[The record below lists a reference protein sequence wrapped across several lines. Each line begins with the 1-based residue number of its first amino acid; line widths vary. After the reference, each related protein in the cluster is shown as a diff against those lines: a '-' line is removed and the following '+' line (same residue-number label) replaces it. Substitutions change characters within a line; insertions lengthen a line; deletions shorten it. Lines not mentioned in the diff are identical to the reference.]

1 MSVAIHGLPQA
12 LADAVTEAFRADGWE
27 LGEPADTVVVGVES
41 SSGVDLLDLSQV
53 SWDAAIAG
61 ARVAFFA
68 TQQAAR
74 SIVAQG
80 NGGCILVVVPVHAL
94 RTSRGCGPAA
104 VVGSFLATAAQVAA
118 VELGAKGI
126 RVNVLAVGPL
136 EGEVDPRTAE
146 AVPLGRLTLPSD
158 VGAAC
163 VMLARPAAGYL
174 SGTILAV
181 DGGYAVTKAVGG
193 SPFVDG

>member
-1 MSVAIHGLPQA
+1 MSVALRGLSPA
-12 LADAVTEAFRADGWE
+12 LAGAVAEAFRADGWE
-27 LGEPADTVVVGVES
+27 LGEPADTVVVGVEPPV
-41 SSGVDLLDLSQV
+41 GVDLLDLSHA

-61 ARVAFFA
+61 ARGAFFA
-68 TQQAAR
+68 MQQSAR
-74 SIVAQG
+74 SLVAQG
-80 NGGCILVVVPVHAL
+80 NGGCLLVVVPVHAL

-118 VELGAKGI
+118 VELGAKAI

-136 EGEVDPRTAE
+136 EGEVDPRTAD
-146 AVPLGRLTLPSD
+146 AVPLGRLTRPAD

-163 VMLARPAAGYL
+163 VMLAGPAAGYL
-174 SGTILAV
+174 SGNVVAV

-193 SPFVDG
+193 SPFADA

>member
-1 MSVAIHGLPQA
+1 MRFATHGLSQS
-12 LADAVTEAFRADGWE
+12 LAAAVAEAFLAEGWE
-27 LGEPADTVVVGVES
+27 LGEAADTVVVGVET
-41 SSGVDLLDLSQV
+41 SSGVDLLDLPLA

-61 ARVAFFA
+61 ARGAFFA
-68 TQQAAR
+68 MQQSAR
-74 SIVAQG
+74 SILSQG
-80 NGGCILVVVPVHAL
+80 NGGCLLVVVPAHYL

-104 VVGSFLATAAQVAA
+104 VIGSFLATAAQVAA
-118 VELGAKGI
+118 VELGANGI

-146 AVPLGRLTLPSD
+146 AVPLGRLTRPED

-163 VMLARPAAGYL
+163 VMLAGPAAGYL
-174 SGTILAV
+174 TGTVVAV

-193 SPFVDG
+193 SPFVGG

>member
-1 MSVAIHGLPQA
+1 MRVSVHGLPKA
-12 LADAVTEAFRADGWE
+12 LGDAVAEAFLADGWE
-27 LGEPADTVVVGVES
+27 LGEPADTVVVGVEP
-41 SSGVDLLDLSQV
+41 SSGVDLLDLPHA
-53 SWDAAIAG
+53 SWDAAVAE
-61 ARVAFFA
+61 ARNAFFA
-68 TQQAAR
+68 LQQAAR

-80 NGGCILVVVPVHAL
+80 NGGCLLVVVPVHAM

-104 VVGSFLATAAQVAA
+104 VVGSFLTTVAQVAA

-136 EGEVDPRTAE
+136 ENEADARAAE
-146 AVPLGRLTLPSD
+146 AVPLGRLTRPTD

-163 VMLARPAAGYL
+163 VMLAGPAAAYL
-174 SGTILAV
+174 SGTVLAV

-193 SPFVDG
+193 SPFAEG